1 MTRVT
6 FSDGQLSVELP
17 KGWHELSQA
26 ELLTI
31 YKLMTAFS
39 MEELPFEVFRELS
52 GMELVRINDDKYFVK
67 IKAVEEGKEVKLFAG
82 LSAMQLTACYE
93 PLRWLGDPGRIPVRL
108 DSVGGVGGIRA
119 DLHGLKLGAF
129 LQFEN
134 LYQGY
139 LQSQKPQALC
149 AMAAILYPG
158 FGRDWELQPWE
169 EINMINWAV
178 QIKAMF
184 AAKFTHL
191 FKPIGDEAPSAISMA
206 EVMNNEIR
214 VLTGGD
220 VTKEDAVLSI
230 DVWRGLAELD
240 YKAKEAEEF
249 NREMAKYKKS

>member
-134 LYQGY
+134 LYQG
-139 LQSQKPQALC
+139 
-149 AMAAILYPG
+149 

-230 DVWRGLAELD
+230 DVWRGLTELD

-249 NREMAKYKKS
+249 NREMAKDKKS